1 VAQVLH
7 SLSLPVKD
15 APTVLIAEDE
25 VLIRFALYEGLTD
38 RGVRVLE
45 AGTAA
50 EAIHVL
56 EEEPEIDLVFT
67 DIRMPGPLNGLDVV
81 RWIHSHRPGTPV
93 LLTSGGVHR
102 ADLAADI
109 DADKPFIAKPYDL
122 DSVVARITDLAREYQ
137 HHR

>member
-1 VAQVLH
+1 MLH
-7 SLSLPVKD
+7 SLSSPVGG

-25 VLIRFALYEGLTD
+25 VLIRFALYDGLTD

-56 EEEPEIDLVFT
+56 EEEPAVDVVFT
-67 DIRMPGPLNGLDVV
+67 DIRMPGPMDGLDVV
-81 RWIHSHRPGTPV
+81 RWIHSHRPGTGV
-93 LLTSGGVHR
+93 ILTSGGIR
-102 ADLAADI
+102 KADLGADVRP
-109 DADKPFIAKPYDL
+109 DEPFIAKPYDL
-122 DSVVARITDLAREYQ
+122 DTVIARITDLAREHQ

>member
-1 VAQVLH
+1 MLH
-7 SLSLPVKD
+7 SFTSPVKD

-25 VLIRFALYEGLTD
+25 VLIRFALYDGLTD

-56 EEEPEIDLVFT
+56 EAEPEIDLVFT
-67 DIRMPGPLNGLDVV
+67 DIRMPGPLDGLDLV
-81 RWIHSHRPGTPV
+81 RWVHSHRPGTPV
-93 LLTSGGVHR
+93 VLTSGGIHKEDIAADVR
-102 ADLAADI
+102 ADE
-109 DADKPFIAKPYDL
+109 PFIAKPYDL
-122 DSVVARITDLAREYQ
+122 DSVVERITDLAREYQ